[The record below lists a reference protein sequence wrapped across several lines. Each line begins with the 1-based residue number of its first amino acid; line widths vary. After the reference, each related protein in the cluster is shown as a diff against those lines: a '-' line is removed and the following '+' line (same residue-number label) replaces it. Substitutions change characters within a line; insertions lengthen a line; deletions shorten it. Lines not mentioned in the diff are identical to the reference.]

1 MSSSSSDKIVRN
13 DNNENKFNK
22 LIDIL
27 LTVFGAEGLMK
38 TALGGTDSQNFIINQ
53 LKSIQSNIDLK
64 NSNSK
69 RMRKFGG
76 KKTRKRYK

>member
-1 MSSSSSDKIVRN
+1 MSSSSIDKIATN

-27 LTVFGAEGLMK
+27 LTAFGAEGPMK
-38 TALGGTDSQNFIINQ
+38 TALGGTIGQHFIIDE
-53 LKSIQSNIDLK
+53 LKSIHSNIDLK

-76 KKTRKRYK
+76 KKTRKKYK